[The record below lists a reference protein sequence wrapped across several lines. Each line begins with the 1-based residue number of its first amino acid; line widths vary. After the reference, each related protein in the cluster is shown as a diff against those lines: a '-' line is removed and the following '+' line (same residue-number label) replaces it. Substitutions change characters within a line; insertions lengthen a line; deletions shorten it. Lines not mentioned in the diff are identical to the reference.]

1 MANPFPPL
9 DGHPSFKKSKGG
21 LKSPPPECGPALEA
35 GYLVREPAD
44 EMPSSSPSCELK
56 VRGPK
61 LHDLGKKQAMAVNA
75 ADDEK

>member
-9 DGHPSFKKSKGG
+9 DGHAKFKTDGKG
-21 LKSPPPECGPALEA
+21 LHAPPPECGSALEA
-35 GYLVREPAD
+35 GYLVQNPAD

-61 LHDLGKKQAMAVNA
+61 LHDLGKHQAMAPKGP
-75 ADDEK
+75 DKE